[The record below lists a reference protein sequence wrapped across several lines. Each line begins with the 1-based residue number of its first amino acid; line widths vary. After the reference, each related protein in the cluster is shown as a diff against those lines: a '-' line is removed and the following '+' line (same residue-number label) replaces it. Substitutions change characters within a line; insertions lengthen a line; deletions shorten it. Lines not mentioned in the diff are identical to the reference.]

1 VTSDRATRIKEQLPA
16 PVVALARPLVRG
28 VVQGVHRARQI
39 VRMGRR
45 GVYHWQKEFFLRHRL
60 APWGEAT
67 FNVLANARAPRDA
80 YRRRLMARRFTA
92 RHASVRLSGETGHV
106 LLDRHQL
113 EGVDEVLRTCQ
124 QLFAA
129 KVPSPGSMA
138 RDADGK
144 RGFLR
149 NLLTNDDLQT
159 HTELVR
165 FALSDQLLAAATEYL
180 GTIPHLNR
188 VDLLYSV
195 PRTGD
200 TLEASQLFHLDPEGL
215 RQVKL
220 FLNVHDVGDPEGP
233 FTFIPA
239 DASRHLIQ
247 EIRARRHREGVP
259 VVGRYTDEEIGQ
271 LGGTPSI
278 VEVRGSAGTGVLVDT
293 CRCLH
298 CGSRVQAG
306 AYRLC
311 LYIQYCTSR
320 EQGNVF
326 DIQQFSDDPVRYLA
340 VVRSRMSVGARIAA
354 PHQMS

>member
-1 VTSDRATRIKEQLPA
+1 LGADRATRIKEQLPA

-45 GVYHWQKEFFLRHRL
+45 GVSHWQKEFFLRHRL

-92 RHASVRLSGETGHV
+92 EHASVRLSGDTGHV
-106 LLDRHQL
+106 LLDLHQL

-124 QLFAA
+124 RLFAA
-129 KVPSPGSMA
+129 KVASPGSMA

-188 VDLLYSV
+188 VDLLYSI

-239 DASRHLIQ
+239 DASRRLIQ
-247 EIRARRHREGVP
+247 EIRARRLREGVP
-259 VVGRYTDEEIGQ
+259 VVGRYSDEEIGQ

-306 AYRLC
+306 SYRLC

-340 VVRSRMSVGARIAA
+340 VVRSRMSMGARIAA
-354 PHQMS
+354 PHQM